1 MRVVRNMG
9 EAEETVDLIEL
20 TKKLIREAREE
31 EREQVLQ
38 AQKQLFDINKLK
50 AFKREMAYEKQVKG
64 LEMAYE
70 EQVKGL
76 EMAYE
81 EQVKGL
87 NNRIDELETK
97 STTYVNVASRAADT
111 VEELE
116 TENRQ
121 LADDL
126 KIERVANW
134 QLEGTLENNR
144 TLLRNKIS
152 TLKAEL
158 KRCESAGL
166 INIDWPSFMA

>member
-1 MRVVRNMG
+1 MG

-50 AFKREMAYEKQVKG
+50 ALKR
-64 LEMAYE
+64 
-70 EQVKGL
+70 

-111 VEELE
+111 VEELV
-116 TENRQ
+116 TENEH

-126 KIERVANW
+126 EIVNKARVH
-134 QLEGTLENNR
+134 LEDTLENTR

-158 KRCESAGL
+158 KRCQAGGL
-166 INIDWPSFMA
+166 TSIDWPSFMA